1 MLRPGMRAGAFT
13 ASAGPLRR
21 SAPLLSAYVLH
32 SYDWS
37 ESSLILDLFT
47 RERGRLAVAAKGAM
61 RPYSQFRSVLLPFQR
76 IAVALGKVPADDSA
90 EVLTLRGAEWVGGG
104 PILTGAA
111 LFAGFYLNE
120 LLLKMLP
127 RQDPSP
133 TLFDAYTA
141 ALPWLVNGDDA
152 QAQAGLRAF
161 ELRLLREAGVLPQLS
176 VVTTTQQTVREGTRY
191 AVSASSGV
199 APAGAGAEHA
209 LDGATLH
216 GLEAALHNEVHVQ
229 ALPHLCQEAL
239 VPLRAMLRPLLQHH
253 LGSPVLRTRQVV
265 QGVQRLAEP
274 IHSSRHAGSP
284 EAVPATPGDGAGAGR
299 RRGDTRGPSSD
310 PRP

>member
-1 MLRPGMRAGAFT
+1 MTASSTA
-13 ASAGPLRR
+13 ASAGPARR
-21 SAPLLSAYVLH
+21 SAPMLSAYVLH

-47 RERGRLAVAAKGAM
+47 RERGRLAVAAKGAK

-76 IAVALGKVPADDSA
+76 IAVSLGRPPADDGA

-133 TLFDAYTA
+133 TLFDAYAA
-141 ALPWLVNGDDA
+141 ALPWLVRGDDV

-176 VVTTTQQTVREGTRY
+176 VVTTTQLAVREGSRY
-191 AVSASSGV
+191 GLTAASGV
-199 APAGAGAEHA
+199 VPAGAGVEHA
-209 LDGATLH
+209 VDGLLLQ
-216 GLEAALHNEVHVQ
+216 GLEAALATEVHLE
-229 ALPHLCQEAL
+229 ALPRLCLDA
-239 VPLRAMLRPLLQHH
+239 VASLRVILRPLLQHH
-253 LGSPVLRTRQVV
+253 LGTPVLRTRQVV

-274 IHSSRHAGSP
+274 IHSVRHAGP
-284 EAVPATPGDGAGAGR
+284 LEAVPAAAADGAGAGR
-299 RRGDTRGPSSD
+299 HRGGTRGSSSD

>member
-1 MLRPGMRAGAFT
+1 M
-13 ASAGPLRR
+13 
-21 SAPLLSAYVLH
+21 LSAYVLH

-47 RERGRLAVAAKGAM
+47 RERGRLAVAAKGAK

-76 IAVALGKVPADDSA
+76 IAVSLGRAPADDSA

-133 TLFDAYTA
+133 ALFDAYVA
-141 ALPWLVNGDDA
+141 ALPWLVRGDDI

-176 VVTTTQQTVREGTRY
+176 VVTTTQQALREGARY
-191 AVSASSGV
+191 ALNASSGV
-199 APAGAGAEHA
+199 VPAAAGAEHA
-209 LDGATLH
+209 VDGAVLQA
-216 GLEAALHNEVHVQ
+216 LEAALAPEVHTD
-229 ALPHLCQEAL
+229 ALPRLCLEA
-239 VPLRAMLRPLLQHH
+239 VAPLRAMLRPLLQHH
-253 LGSPVLRTRQVV
+253 LGTPVLRTRQVV

-274 IHSSRHAGSP
+274 IHSARHAAPS
-284 EAVPATPGDGAGAGR
+284 ETVPAVAGDGAGAGR
-299 RRGDTRGPSSD
+299 HRGGTRGPSSD

>member
-1 MLRPGMRAGAFT
+1 MTAGAPAQPST
-13 ASAGPLRR
+13 AVRR

-47 RERGRLAVAAKGAM
+47 RERGRVAVAAKGAK
-61 RPYSQFRSVLLPFQR
+61 RPYSQFRPVLLPFQR
-76 IAVALGKVPADDSA
+76 IAVALGRTPADDSA
-90 EVLTLRGAEWVGGG
+90 EVLTLRAAEWVGGG
-104 PILTGAA
+104 PILGGAA

-133 TLFDAYTA
+133 TLFDAYAA
-141 ALPWLVNGDDA
+141 ALPWLATQDDA

-161 ELRLLREAGVLPQLS
+161 ELRLLREAGVLPELS
-176 VVTTTQQTVREGTRY
+176 VVTTTQQGVRDEARY
-191 AVSASSGV
+191 GV
-199 APAGAGAEHA
+199 NAQAGVVPVGAGAEHA
-209 LDGATLH
+209 VDGATLRL
-216 GLEAALHNEVHVQ
+216 LEAALEPELHLD
-229 ALPHLCQEAL
+229 ALPRICQEAL
-239 VPLRAMLRPLLQHH
+239 APLRALLRPLLQHH
-253 LGSPVLRTRQVV
+253 LGTPVLRTRQVV

-274 IHSSRHAGSP
+274 IHSSRNAGSP
-284 EAVPATPGDGAGAGR
+284 EAVPAAPGVGAGAGR
-299 RRGDTRGPSSD
+299 HRGGARGPSAD